1 MSDGTAQPVSD
12 APTAPSGD
20 APAARRRRRNPE
32 QTRRV
37 IIDALLAAI
46 KDGKFLPTAK
56 DIAERAGV
64 SERSIFVHFPGRD
77 DLRIAAVE
85 AQSEYV
91 ETLIAAPDPQLPLD
105 TRIDAVLA
113 QSEAIF
119 AAQRN
124 PRLLGLLESQSIPV
138 LDERMRTTDGRTRDG
153 LARTFATELN
163 RAGST
168 DTELLDLIE
177 ATVGWA
183 YRHQL
188 VDRRGLTQQAA
199 SRAVAR
205 ALRALLAGKDSGT
218 A

>member
-91 ETLIAAPDPQLPLD
+91 ETLIAAPDPQLPWTHASTPSSRRARRSLRHNAIHD
-105 TRIDAVLA
+105 CSAYWNPNRFRCSTSACEQPTDA
-113 QSEAIF
+113 
-119 AAQRN
+119 
-124 PRLLGLLESQSIPV
+124 P
-138 LDERMRTTDGRTRDG
+138 
-153 LARTFATELN
+153 AT
-163 RAGST
+163 AWPAPSPP
-168 DTELLDLIE
+168 
-177 ATVGWA
+177 
-183 YRHQL
+183 
-188 VDRRGLTQQAA
+188 
-199 SRAVAR
+199 S
-205 ALRALLAGKDSGT
+205 
-218 A
+218 